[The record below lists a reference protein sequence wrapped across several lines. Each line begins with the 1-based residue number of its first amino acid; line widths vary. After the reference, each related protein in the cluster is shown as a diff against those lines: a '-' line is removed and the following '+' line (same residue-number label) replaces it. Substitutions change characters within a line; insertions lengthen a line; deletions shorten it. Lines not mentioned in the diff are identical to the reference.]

1 MATWY
6 DEMMAAAQK
15 QQQIP
20 PQDKYKAFT
29 TPGWKPAANPL
40 PADYV
45 PPEGGPS
52 LEKLNSEPTWQLAL
66 NQLGGGISTIPNSGN
81 LPLLLQNL
89 LSGVQSMDTTG
100 SAPPM
105 IAPDQFG
112 SPRGMESPPPY
123 IRPNPPAPRMRPEA
137 FIPPTRQPNNHP
149 KMDPWESHDY
159 TPYPWGPQQ
168 PQRPMNPYTVNPQRP
183 GPAQPIGGTPWTPP
197 PGYLSE
203 SPQGATWDP
212 APTGNQGIK
221 PTGTGL
227 GGSPWAPR
235 ARYS

>member
-45 PPEGGPS
+45 APEGGPS

-112 SPRGMESPPPY
+112 SPRGMEPPPPY
-123 IRPNPPAPRMRPEA
+123 IRPNPPTPRMRPEA
-137 FIPPTRQPNNHP
+137 FIPPNRQPNNHP

-159 TPYPWGPQQ
+159 TPYPWAPQQ
-168 PQRPMNPYTVNPQRP
+168 PQQPQSGQWQPPQGQPNRPQNPYTVDPQRP
-183 GPAQPIGGTPWTPP
+183 GFG
-197 PGYLSE
+197 S
-203 SPQGATWDP
+203 
-212 APTGNQGIK
+212 
-221 PTGTGL
+221 
-227 GGSPWAPR
+227 GSPWAPR
-235 ARYS
+235 AWYS